1 MHLAALF
8 CFGFQIEETEQETKK
23 KFFISRRGSAIT
35 PKTG

>member
-8 CFGFQIEETEQETKK
+8 CFVFQIEETEQGDEK
-23 KFFISRRGSAIT
+23 KFFISRRGCAIT